1 MNKIILFSL
10 ILLLS
15 ACTKVGSD
23 YQGGWVTHQGDCK
36 ETGGATITLN
46 KNDLVHI
53 EFFCFL
59 KKCAEGKTK
68 HDAAGYV
75 YFDLGDGQFITGRI
89 RDEEADGNWV
99 LSMKGKRCKGH
110 WAVLK
115 GD

>member
-1 MNKIILFSL
+1 MKALLAIGLG
-10 ILLLS
+10 LLLS
-15 ACTKVGSD
+15 ACSKVGSD
-23 YQGGWVTHQGDCK
+23 YQGGWVTHKGDCK
-36 ETGGATITLN
+36 ETGSTTITLYADN
-46 KNDLVHI
+46 TAHI

-68 HDAAGYV
+68 KDPSGYV

-89 RDEEADGNWV
+89 REQEADGNWV